1 MKFKISELL
10 YQTQDGFD
18 DVSCAVP
25 AELDRAAEDRIKAA
39 VLDKIA
45 AKKARRV
52 YQLRRTVRTAV
63 LIAAVM
69 LLLSATAY
77 AVSAFFRMNAEE
89 VRGDELISGTWTERD
104 EQGNVDYVQTY
115 SFEDAGIVFSFEGGS
130 PPLCF
135 QFRPGWL
142 PSQATHSSSGN
153 CDEGWYNY
161 MVDEGSGE
169 SNDIPYVIAFC
180 YARPGFQL
188 VLNGNCEIVKQE
200 EQKNFQVTEIA
211 VDWTGDPYH
220 DYGENY
226 VVMFNEEE
234 GYMLYVGGASD
245 METLERIAFN
255 LEVRQTEI
263 PYEPNPD
270 YAIGTMNIGR
280 G

>member
-1 MKFKISELL
+1 MNVKISELL
-10 YQTQDGFD
+10 YKTQDGFD
-18 DVSCAVP
+18 DVSCAAP
-25 AELDRAAEDRIKAA
+25 PELDRAAESRIKAA

-45 AKKARRV
+45 VEKARRV

-77 AVSAFFRMNAEE
+77 AVSAYFRMNAEE
-89 VRGDELISGTWTERD
+89 VPGDELVSGTWTERD
-104 EQGNVDYVQTY
+104 EQGNVDYVQTFTY
-115 SFEDAGIVFSFEGGS
+115 EEAGIVFRFEGGC
-130 PPLCF
+130 PLWCF

-142 PSQATHSSSGN
+142 PSEATRSSSWN

-161 MVDEGSGE
+161 MVDEGSGQ
-169 SNDIPYVIAFC
+169 SNDIPYVISFC
-180 YARPGFQL
+180 YAQPGFQL
-188 VLNGNCEIVKQE
+188 VLNGNCEMVKQE
-200 EQKNFQVTEIA
+200 EQNGFQVTEIA
-211 VDWTGDPYH
+211 VDWTGDPYR

-226 VVMFNEEE
+226 VLMFNEEE
-234 GYMLYVGGASD
+234 GYVLYVGGASD
-245 METLERIAFN
+245 LETLEHIAFA